1 MGWTDYISVFGSV
14 VAAWPPA
21 DMAELSLPSNI
32 SIAFPEGK
40 EKPTHFEIVIR
51 PDEGLY
57 K

>member
-1 MGWTDYISVFGSV
+1 
-14 VAAWPPA
+14 
-21 DMAELSLPSNI
+21 MAELSLPSNI
-32 SIAFPEGK
+32 SISFPEGK